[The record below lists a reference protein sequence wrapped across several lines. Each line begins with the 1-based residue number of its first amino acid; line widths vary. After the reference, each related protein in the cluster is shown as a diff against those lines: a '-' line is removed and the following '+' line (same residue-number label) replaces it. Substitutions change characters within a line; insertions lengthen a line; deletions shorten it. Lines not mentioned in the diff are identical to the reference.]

1 MYDESGSSADSGHY
15 AGVERRRCKQA
26 GQSAGDVLRQIPAT
40 VVLERLPIP
49 VLAVGPAGG
58 ILFANTAFC
67 AMLGY
72 CNDAVRK
79 LRFEKIFQSW
89 RADGRPALDLMR
101 AHADELVTLAHSQG
115 YAVRARMS
123 KSALLRRDD
132 KMVLATFCE
141 FTDQLWRDD
150 EQQSGS
156 VALSP

>member
-1 MYDESGSSADSGHY
+1 MCGEGGSSADSGHY

-26 GQSAGDVLRQIPAT
+26 GQSAGDVLRQMPAT

-49 VLAVGPAGG
+49 VLAVGPDGR
-58 ILFANTAFC
+58 ILFANAAFA

-72 CNDAVRK
+72 SQGAVRK
-79 LRFEKIFQSW
+79 LRFEKIFQTW
-89 RADGRPALDLMR
+89 CAGEPVLDVMR

-123 KSALLRRDD
+123 KSALVRQDD
-132 KMVLATFCE
+132 KIVLATFLE

-150 EQQSGS
+150 EQ
-156 VALSP
+156 